1 MQEAINNIIHFLFC
15 TFYIYCTSCT
25 CHKVHSKTTA
35 GFSWDPEINYTKV
48 PNKRLLQNP
57 HLLFSLSTDDPGQP
71 YPGAGHCVHQ
81 WSASCPLQVISKC
94 SYRSK
99 NIQVICKCLYRS
111 KNSTLKLSIH
121 LFERKST
128 VIVVL
133 FPQLPQSCCPLYHTY
148 FLLLDIPWQLF
159 YNNHQRKEIYWK
171 PNHYY
176 FWSCAYKELYCTYL
190 NFIWTYWH

>member
-1 MQEAINNIIHFLFC
+1 MSDTDPKNSSGCVISWYVHRTYLMYNCCLYSLLKKHYVRTMQEAINNIIHFLFC

-133 FPQLPQSCCPLYHTY
+133 FP
-148 FLLLDIPWQLF
+148 
-159 YNNHQRKEIYWK
+159 
-171 PNHYY
+171 
-176 FWSCAYKELYCTYL
+176 
-190 NFIWTYWH
+190 